1 MSERQRTNPRTG
13 LSEVEVNS
21 RLAAGQS
28 NAQHV
33 DSSRRLASIIRG
45 NVVNLFNGVV
55 GGCFLLMMALGQWK
69 DSLFGFALLLNLLIG
84 IIQEYSAKRTLDRLA
99 VLNQPLARVRRDG
112 VDVDIPRELVVLDDI
127 VVLRAG
133 DQILADGT
141 IVESDG
147 LEIDE
152 SLLTGESE
160 PSAQSVGGRVLS
172 GCGIVAGSGVMCVT
186 TVGAETYAST
196 LTAEA
201 RRFTL
206 VNSELR
212 NSLNR
217 LIRWVTWVLIPLVLI
232 IINGQVHTAGGWRG
246 VTAEGWIDVVV
257 RSTASIVA
265 MIPQGLI
272 LITSISFALAA
283 IVLARNRVLLQEL
296 PAVEG
301 LARVDALCID
311 KTGTLTDG
319 EVAFHGIHPLSDAH
333 DFPAAEAVL
342 GLFASDPA
350 ANPTTLSLVGRVP
363 ESVYPVTA
371 RIAFSSARK
380 WSAVVTGGVDPTMW
394 VFGAPEFVLDVST
407 PEHVLALTEATRY
420 AENGYRTLVLAATNA
435 KPGPRAELPSGLVP
449 VALVT
454 FTENIRDDA
463 QHTLEYFRNQGVT
476 VYLISGDNPRTVATI
491 ARAAGVDVTEAIDAR
506 SLPTDIEALA
516 DVLEIH
522 RVFGRATPEQKRTM
536 MAALQSRGH
545 VVAMV
550 GDGVNDALA
559 LKHADLG
566 IAMGTGAP
574 ATRAVSN
581 LVLLDSRLSSLPGV
595 VDEGRKVIANIE
607 RLSRLFLTKT
617 VWAMMLAAVFGLLF
631 MSFPF
636 EPRQLSAI
644 DFFTIG
650 IPAFLIALQPNSR
663 RYVPGFLRR
672 ALMFCIPAGLVTA
685 AAVLWLTWS
694 ITIEGT
700 WDTAETQ
707 TATALVLSMTGL
719 WVLATLARPL
729 DVWRVSIVV
738 AMIAVCVGL
747 FGIPLFAVFF
757 GFVPLSVEQFLLVSC
772 VGVVANALMSLVLV
786 IVDRGNRAALATS

>member
-1 MSERQRTNPRTG
+1 
-13 LSEVEVNS
+13 
-21 RLAAGQS
+21 
-28 NAQHV
+28 
-33 DSSRRLASIIRG
+33 
-45 NVVNLFNGVV
+45 
-55 GGCFLLMMALGQWK
+55 MMALGQWK

-246 VTAEGWIDVVV
+246 VMGEGWIDVVV

-333 DFPAAEAVL
+333 DFPAAETVL
-342 GLFASDPA
+342 GLFARDPA